1 MDSISKT
8 TAVEK
13 FSEIYLTLTD
23 AKRANFAKLCERLLD
38 ENFIYGQIDS
48 DKNDYYNILSMKDLI
63 EYYFLIINFQLNHDD
78 TRKILFLESIEE
90 RNRIKFRKLE
100 TVIIVLLRKFYYI
113 KSKEELNSNTNI
125 TITFDDL
132 VDAINETG
140 IFKDELKRQHLIEA
154 LKKIKKLKLINVDV
168 YNFEVNNIIEIYP
181 MITIIVNINDL
192 DLINNKLKAYINRTG
207 VVEDEIDED

>member
-23 AKRANFAKLCERLLD
+23 VKRANFAKLCERLLD

-100 TVIIVLLRKFYYI
+100 TVIIVLLRKF
-113 KSKEELNSNTNI
+113 
-125 TITFDDL
+125 
-132 VDAINETG
+132 
-140 IFKDELKRQHLIEA
+140 
-154 LKKIKKLKLINVDV
+154 
-168 YNFEVNNIIEIYP
+168 
-181 MITIIVNINDL
+181 
-192 DLINNKLKAYINRTG
+192 
-207 VVEDEIDED
+207 

>member
-23 AKRANFAKLCERLLD
+23 VKRANFAKLCERLLD

>member
-78 TRKILFLESIEE
+78 TRKILFLESLEE

>member
-1 MDSISKT
+1 M
-8 TAVEK
+8 
-13 FSEIYLTLTD
+13 TLTD

-78 TRKILFLESIEE
+78 TRKILFLESLEE